1 MALIISIDISEEIRN
16 TIQKQI
22 EPIKKKHPEYNWI
35 DSSAYFIP
43 VFYIPHEISEAVAKK
58 KIEPVLFDIA
68 AFRLF
73 ALDFHV
79 HIDHIIRILVR
90 FHTQH
95 TLEQVAK
102 DIRTE
107 FGSSQLYEPTVEVAK
122 YRIPSRQQYK
132 HLQTQ
137 LTQVDCDVEIPVDA
151 IHLFSTK
158 QRGDAEIAEIIH
170 SFPLVKEE

>member
-1 MALIISIDISEEIRN
+1 MALIVSIDISEEVRN
-16 TIQKQI
+16 TIQQQI
-22 EPIKKKHPEYNWI
+22 DPIKKKHPEYNWI
-35 DSSAYFIP
+35 DSAGYFIP
-43 VFYIPHEISEAVAKK
+43 IYYLPHEIKEDVAIQ
-58 KIEPVLFDIA
+58 KIEKVLFDIPT
-68 AFRLF
+68 FRLF

-95 TLEQVAK
+95 TLEQIAK

-107 FGSSQLYEPTVEVAK
+107 FGSTQLYEPTVEIAK

-151 IHLFSTK
+151 IHIFSTK
-158 QRGDAEIAEIIH
+158 QRGDAEIAEIVH
-170 SFPLVKEE
+170 SFPLIKEE